1 MESDEDEVYGSED
14 ENAGDYMVSSKK
26 FDFLQFDINVTLDVI
41 ETPIKNS
48 DPIFSFCAALRS
60 LSQKSP

>member
-26 FDFLQFDINVTLDVI
+26 FDFFVV
-41 ETPIKNS
+41 
-48 DPIFSFCAALRS
+48 
-60 LSQKSP
+60 